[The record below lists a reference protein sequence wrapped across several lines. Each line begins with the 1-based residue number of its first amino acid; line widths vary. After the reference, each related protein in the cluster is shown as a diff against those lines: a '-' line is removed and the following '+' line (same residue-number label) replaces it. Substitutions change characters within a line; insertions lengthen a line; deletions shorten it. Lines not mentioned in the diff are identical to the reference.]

1 MKHGPDL
8 TNEVRNFRSVGHF
21 GESLFGI
28 ILHYTNQSHFFWS
41 QLSLQNFEEFYFPTQ
56 KFAKIFPKISSGVVS
71 PVISARKDNA
81 SSKS

>member
-41 QLSLQNFEEFYFPTQ
+41 QLSLQNFFVPRKKMTRFL
-56 KFAKIFPKISSGVVS
+56 
-71 PVISARKDNA
+71 PVFLSLVGMQIIY
-81 SSKS
+81 